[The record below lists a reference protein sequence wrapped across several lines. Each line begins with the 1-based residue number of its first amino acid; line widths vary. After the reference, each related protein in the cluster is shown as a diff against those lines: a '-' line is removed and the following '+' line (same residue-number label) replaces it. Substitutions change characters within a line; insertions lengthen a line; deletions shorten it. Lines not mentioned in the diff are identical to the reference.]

1 MQTLLLLL
9 EREEAERDQALRRLQ
24 HAEDEAR
31 RAQSQAEMLLAYRE
45 EYRQRWSAQFA
56 RGGSMTVVQ
65 CYQGFMARLE
75 QAIAQQQR
83 QVGAA
88 QQHAEQCRA
97 ALAAQQVRVS
107 SVRKLLERRERDLQQ
122 RAARREQKTTDE
134 TAARAH
140 RHAQALAAT
149 AALPS
154 GA

>member
-9 EREEAERDQALRRLQ
+9 EREEAERDQALLRLQ

-31 RAQSQAEMLLAYRE
+31 RAQSQAETLLAYRE

-56 RGGSMTVVQ
+56 RGGSMPVVQ

-75 QAIAQQQR
+75 QAIVQQQR
-83 QVGAA
+83 QVDAA
-88 QQHAEQCRA
+88 QQRADQCRA
-97 ALAAQQVRVS
+97 ALAAQQLRVA
-107 SVRKLLERRERDLQQ
+107 SVRKLVERRQRDQQ
-122 RAARREQKTTDE
+122 QRREQKTTDE